1 MVSTEKR
8 RLLTIGPLEADII
21 GILGRLKEATAN
33 EIWNELNKAGR
44 KTAYTTILTVLSR
57 LYTRGGLVAK
67 RQKAMNNAKQYVY
80 KLTITDEMKYDL
92 IRQHIYII
100 GRMFGSEGLNIMAK
114 LLLDYGPTYNYD
126 DLGDEYM

>member
-1 MVSTEKR
+1 MTSVEKK

-33 EIWNELNKAGR
+33 EIWNELNKTGR

-57 LYTRGGLVAK
+57 LYTRGLVSK
-67 RQKAMNNAKQYVY
+67 RQKMVNNARQYVY
-80 KLTITDEMKYDL
+80 KLTISDEMKYDL

-100 GRMFGSEGLNIMAK
+100 GKMFGDEGLNIMAK
-114 LLLDYGPTYNYD
+114 LLMDYGPSYGYD
-126 DLGDEYM
+126 NIGDEYI